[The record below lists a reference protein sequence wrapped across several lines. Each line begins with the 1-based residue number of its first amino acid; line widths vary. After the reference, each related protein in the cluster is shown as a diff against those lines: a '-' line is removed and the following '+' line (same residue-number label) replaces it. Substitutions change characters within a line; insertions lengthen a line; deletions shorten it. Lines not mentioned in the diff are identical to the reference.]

1 MRIKPIGAAGG
12 EVTGSAYLV
21 ETKKA
26 RLLVDC
32 GLFQGGEKSEALNRA
47 PVRRDVTLD
56 AVLLTHGHLDHTGRL
71 PLLARLGYRG
81 PVFATPATIDMTGL
95 IVRDATRIQAQDVE
109 RVNRRLLRLG
119 GEPLEPLYVGED
131 TEQIVSQLK
140 PVPYRTGCRW
150 PKALRRDGWR
160 PGICWDRPAFRSLS
174 KRMAERSG

>member
-1 MRIKPIGAAGG
+1 
-12 EVTGSAYLV
+12 
-21 ETKKA
+21 
-26 RLLVDC
+26 
-32 GLFQGGEKSEALNRA
+32 LNRA

-119 GEPLEPLYVGED
+119 GEPLDPLYVGED

-140 PVPYRTGCRW
+140 PVPYRDRVQVAEGVAARW
-150 PKALRRDGWR
+150 LEAGHMLGSAS
-160 PGICWDRPAFRSLS
+160 I
-174 KRMAERSG
+174 